1 MDQLVSFLPL
11 VLVVLVFW
19 LLVIRPASKRQR
31 DLRQLQAAL
40 GPGDEVMLSAGIHG
54 VVRGTEEDRVLVEVA
69 SGVVLQVARAGIA
82 TRLNPADDT
91 ASSSN
96 ELPPED
102 LPPTHNG
109 S

>member
-11 VLVVLVFW
+11 ILVVLVFW
-19 LLVIRPASKRQR
+19 FLVIRPANKRQR
-31 DLRQLQAAL
+31 DLRQLQSDL

-82 TRLNPADDT
+82 TRLSSAADEQR
-91 ASSSN
+91 SN
-96 ELPPED
+96 SELPPD
-102 LPPTHNG
+102 DQPPTHSG

>member
-11 VLVVLVFW
+11 ILVVLVFW

-40 GPGDEVMLSAGIHG
+40 EAGDRVMLSAGIHG
-54 VVRGTEEDRVLVEVA
+54 VVRGTEEDRVLVEIA
-69 SGVVLQVARAGIA
+69 DGVVIEVARAGIA
-82 TRLNPADDT
+82 TRLST
-91 ASSSN
+91 ESHSSAG
-96 ELPPED
+96 ELPPD
-102 LPPTHNG
+102 DMPPTHNG